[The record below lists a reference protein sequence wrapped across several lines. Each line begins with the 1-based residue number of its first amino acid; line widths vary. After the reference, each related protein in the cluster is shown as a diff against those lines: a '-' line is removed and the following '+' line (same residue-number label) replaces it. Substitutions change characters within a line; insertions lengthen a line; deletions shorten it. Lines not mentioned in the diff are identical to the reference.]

1 MNLEPFLP
9 LRDRPEFPRRDGSGC
24 RRPDGKGSDMGRRRQ
39 NGIEAVAALPWPV
52 GIVLGIVAFVAI
64 RYGVGWHFAASGS
77 PITQEMGRQLPA
89 TGMYAPLAWMFLA
102 ICWLGALLSWL
113 ASRKRKQLLT
123 TQTGLDSLRAMS
135 WREFE
140 MLVGEAFRCQGYAV
154 EETGLGGAD
163 GGVDLILRKA
173 GRTELV
179 QCKQW
184 RREQISVSVVRE
196 MWGLAHHHRADAVKI
211 VCVGEFTRDAVGFV
225 EGKPIEL
232 ISGEQLMILVREAQ
246 STDRPT
252 RADSS
257 GIEPKLVTSPASIEP
272 TCPDCSGQMVRR
284 TNRQSGLAFWG
295 CHAYPRCRGTRA
307 AP

>member
-1 MNLEPFLP
+1 
-9 LRDRPEFPRRDGSGC
+9 
-24 RRPDGKGSDMGRRRQ
+24 MGRRRQ
-39 NGIEAVAALPWPV
+39 SGFDLVASLPWPV
-52 GIVLGIVAFVAI
+52 GIVFGILAFVAI
-64 RYGVGWHFAASGS
+64 RYGVGWYFSASDS
-77 PITQEMGRQLPA
+77 PVTQEMGRQLQT

-102 ICWLGALLSWL
+102 ICWLGALVSYL
-113 ASRKRKQLLT
+113 ASRKRKRLLA

-140 MLVGEAFRCQGYAV
+140 MLVGEAFRRQGYSV

-211 VCVGEFTRDAVGFV
+211 VCVGEFTRDALEFA
-225 EGKPIEL
+225 EGKPIAL
-232 ISGEQLMILVREAQ
+232 ICGERLVTLVRESQ
-246 STDRPT
+246 DIGHPVRPESTC
-252 RADSS
+252 
-257 GIEPKLVTSPASIEP
+257 IESKLDTSPAPTEP
-272 TCPDCSGQMVRR
+272 TCPNCGRHMVRR
-284 TNRQSGLAFWG
+284 TNPRSGQAFFG
-295 CHAYPRCRGTRA
+295 CHAYPKCRGSRA
-307 AP
+307 AV

>member
-1 MNLEPFLP
+1 
-9 LRDRPEFPRRDGSGC
+9 
-24 RRPDGKGSDMGRRRQ
+24 MGRRRKK
-39 NGIEAVAALPWPV
+39 GIEAVAALPWPV

-64 RYGVGWHFAASGS
+64 RYGVGWYFAASGS
-77 PITQEMGRQLPA
+77 PITQEMGQQLLA
-89 TGMYAPLAWMFLA
+89 SGMYAPLAWMFLV
-102 ICWLGALLSWL
+102 ICWLGALLSYL
-113 ASRKRKQLLT
+113 ASRKRKRLLA

-140 MLVGEAFRCQGYAV
+140 MLVGEAFRRQGYAV

-211 VCVGEFTRDAVGFV
+211 VCVGEFTRDAVGFA
-225 EGKPIEL
+225 EGKPIAL
-232 ISGEQLMILVREAQ
+232 IGGEQLVVLVRESQESGRPAQ
-246 STDRPT
+246 Y
-252 RADSS
+252 
-257 GIEPKLVTSPASIEP
+257 ESPRIPALDTAPEP
-272 TCPDCSGQMVRR
+272 TCPNCGGHMVRR
-284 TNRQSGLAFWG
+284 TNRQSGEAFWD
-295 CHAYPRCRGTRA
+295 ATPIQNA
-307 AP
+307 EAPVLLHRKTFF

>member
-1 MNLEPFLP
+1 
-9 LRDRPEFPRRDGSGC
+9 
-24 RRPDGKGSDMGRRRQ
+24 MGRRRQ
-39 NGIEAVAALPWPV
+39 NGIELVAALPWPV
-52 GIVLGIVAFVAI
+52 GIVFGILGFVAI
-64 RYGVGWHFAASGS
+64 RYGVGWYFSASGS
-77 PITQEMGRQLPA
+77 PITQELGRQLLT
-89 TGMYAPLAWMFLA
+89 TGMYAPLAWLFLA
-102 ICWLGALLSWL
+102 ICWLGALLSYL
-113 ASRKRKQLLT
+113 ATRKRKRLLA

-140 MLVGEAFRCQGYAV
+140 MLVGEAFRRQGYAV

-211 VCVGEFTRDAVGFV
+211 VCVGEFTRDAVGFA

-232 ISGEQLMILVREAQ
+232 ISGEQLVALVREVQA
-246 STDRPT
+246 TDRAA
-252 RADSS
+252 RAESLR
-257 GIEPKLVTSPASIEP
+257 IEPGLDTSLEP
-272 TCPDCSGQMVRR
+272 TCPNCGGHMVRR
-284 TNRQSGLAFWG
+284 TNRQSGQVFLG
-295 CHAYPRCRGTRA
+295 CHAYPKCRGTSA
-307 AP
+307 TT